1 MNYKNID
8 INSWDRKSSFNLFS
22 GIHDPVF
29 SIGLRIDVPL
39 EFVKNLKEKNIKPFN
54 AILFSVSVGC
64 NKIENFRYR
73 LGKNNTVKL
82 YDSIDPCWVEMGKDN
97 QLNVR
102 TCKFTE
108 HFNTFVDNMKSS
120 SSLEINSD
128 FAHSPYIATSTQPW
142 FDLTSLNNIKY
153 SAEDSVAKLVW
164 GKVSHD
170 SFYLNI
176 EVNHKFVDGYY
187 ISLLKKEIEA
197 TLKKL

>member
-1 MNYKNID
+1 MTFKNVDID
-8 INSWDRKSSFNLFS
+8 SWERKSSFNLFS
-22 GIHDPVF
+22 KIYDPVF
-29 SIGLRIDVPL
+29 SIGLRIDVPK

-54 AILFSVSVGC
+54 AILYSISVGC

-73 LGKNNTVKL
+73 LGEDNTVKL
-82 YDSIDPCWVEMGKDN
+82 YDSIDPCWVEMDKES

-102 TCKFTE
+102 TCKFTYN
-108 HFNTFVDNMKSS
+108 FNTFVENMKNS

-164 GKVSHD
+164 GKVAND